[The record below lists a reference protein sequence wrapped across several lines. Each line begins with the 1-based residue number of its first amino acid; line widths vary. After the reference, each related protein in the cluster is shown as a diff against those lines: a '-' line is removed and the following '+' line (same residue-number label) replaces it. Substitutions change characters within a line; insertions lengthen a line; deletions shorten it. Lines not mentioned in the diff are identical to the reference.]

1 MVVAHFTP
9 RRLWYVYTADI
20 PLTFLNKL
28 DRPSVAT
35 DAPTAV
41 DIIHDQVE
49 SRPYHSFRDRL
60 LERLGL
66 AKNEMKQQGVKR
78 KRREMEEDS
87 ASDSCW
93 DSGECDS
100 PEATEDEDEEDGD
113 PKKGGLKKENS
124 SEDQMGDEVGHGY

>member
-1 MVVAHFTP
+1 MVVARFTP

-49 SRPYHSFRDRL
+49 ARPYHSFRDRL

-78 KRREMEEDS
+78 KRWEMEEEEEEDS
-87 ASDSCW
+87 SLDAYW

-100 PEATEDEDEEDGD
+100 PEDTEDED
-113 PKKGGLKKENS
+113 
-124 SEDQMGDEVGHGY
+124 